1 MSYAF
6 IVAQLVL
13 LALAYVPGM
22 SVPARGAFLLA
33 SFWCFGGYIGSIL
46 ACRKE
51 GR

>member
-1 MSYAF
+1 MSGVF
-6 IVAQLVL
+6 VLVQTLL
-13 LALAYVPGM
+13 LAFAYM
-22 SVPARGAFLLA
+22 SGVSQPAKGAFLLA